1 MAKKP
6 IKKTE
11 TDSQQGDLVIR
22 HLRFGWMGLLIFLSL
37 GILLEAL
44 HGLKLDVYLD
54 VRNSTRRLMWTLAHA
69 HGTLFSLIHLAFA
82 CSLTALGNM
91 KGESLPAAG
100 LRQVSRCLTGA
111 ICFLPLGF
119 LLGGIWT
126 FDGDPGPG
134 IFLVP
139 IGAILL
145 LMGVVR
151 MVIMLSRVKRRE

>member
-6 IKKTE
+6 IEKTE
-11 TDSQQGDLVIR
+11 TDSQQRELVIR
-22 HLRFGWMGLLIFLSL
+22 HLKTGWIGLLIFLSL
-37 GILLEAL
+37 GVLLEVL
-44 HGLKLDVYLD
+44 HGLKLPVYLD

-82 CSLTALGNM
+82 CSLTVLGN
-91 KGESLPAAG
+91 KNGKSLPAAK
-100 LRQVSRCLTGA
+100 LRTTSRCLTGA
-111 ICFLPLGF
+111 IVFLPLGF
-119 LLGGIWT
+119 LLGGIWI

-145 LMGVVR
+145 LIGVVR
-151 MVIMLSRVKRRE
+151 MILLIR

>member
-6 IKKTE
+6 IEKTE
-11 TDSQQGDLVIR
+11 PGSQERELVIR
-22 HLRFGWMGLLIFLSL
+22 HLKTGWIGLLIFLSL
-37 GILLEAL
+37 GVLLEVL
-44 HGLKLDVYLD
+44 HGLKLPVYLD

-82 CSLTALGNM
+82 CSLTVLGN
-91 KGESLPAAG
+91 KNGKSLPAAK
-100 LRQVSRCLTGA
+100 LRTTSRCLTGA
-111 ICFLPLGF
+111 IVFLPLGF
-119 LLGGIWT
+119 LLGGIWI

-145 LMGVVR
+145 LIGVVR
-151 MVIMLSRVKRRE
+151 MILLIR

>member
-6 IKKTE
+6 IEKTE
-11 TDSQQGDLVIR
+11 TDSQQRELVIR
-22 HLRFGWMGLLIFLSL
+22 HLKTGWIGLLIFLSL
-37 GILLEAL
+37 GVLLEVL
-44 HGLKLDVYLD
+44 HGLKLPVYLD

-82 CSLTALGNM
+82 CSLTVLGN
-91 KGESLPAAG
+91 KNGKSLPAAK
-100 LRQVSRCLTGA
+100 LRTTSRCLTGA
-111 ICFLPLGF
+111 IVFLPLGF
-119 LLGGIWT
+119 LLVGIWI

-145 LMGVVR
+145 LIGVVR
-151 MVIMLSRVKRRE
+151 MILLIR

>member
-1 MAKKP
+1 MAKKS

-11 TDSQQGDLVIR
+11 TDSQQGELVMR
-22 HLRFGWMGLLIFLSL
+22 HLKIGWMGLLIFLSL
-37 GILLEAL
+37 GILLEVL

-82 CSLTALGNM
+82 FSLTVLGD
-91 KGESLPAAG
+91 KHGKLLPAASF
-100 LRQVSRCLTGA
+100 RTISRCLTGT
-111 ICFLPLGF
+111 IVFLPLGF
-119 LLGGIWT
+119 LLGGIWI

-145 LMGVVR
+145 LIGVVR
-151 MVIMLSRVKRRE
+151 MVIMLAKR

>member
-1 MAKKP
+1 MGKKP

-11 TDSQQGDLVIR
+11 TDSQQGELVMR
-22 HLRFGWMGLLIFLSL
+22 HLKIGWMGLLIFLTL
-37 GILLEAL
+37 GILLETL

-69 HGTLFSLIHLAFA
+69 HGTLFALIHLAFA
-82 CSLTALGNM
+82 FSLTVLGDKNG
-91 KGESLPAAG
+91 KLLPAASF
-100 LRQVSRCLTGA
+100 RTISRCLTGA
-111 ICFLPLGF
+111 ITFLPLGF
-119 LLGGIWT
+119 LLGGIWV

-145 LMGVVR
+145 LIGVVR
-151 MVIMLSRVKRRE
+151 MVIMLAKR

>member
-6 IKKTE
+6 IEKTE
-11 TDSQQGDLVIR
+11 TDSQQRELVIR
-22 HLRFGWMGLLIFLSL
+22 HLKTGWIGLLIFLSL
-37 GILLEAL
+37 GVLLEVL
-44 HGLKLDVYLD
+44 HGLKLPVYLD

-82 CSLTALGNM
+82 CSLTVLGN
-91 KGESLPAAG
+91 KNGKSLPAAK
-100 LRQVSRCLTGA
+100 LRTTSRCLTGA
-111 ICFLPLGF
+111 IVVLPLGF
-119 LLGGIWT
+119 LLGGIWI

-145 LMGVVR
+145 LIGVVR
-151 MVIMLSRVKRRE
+151 MILLIR

>member
-6 IKKTE
+6 SEKTE
-11 TDSQQGDLVIR
+11 TDSQQRELVIR
-22 HLRFGWMGLLIFLSL
+22 HLKTGWIGLLIFLSL
-37 GILLEAL
+37 GVLLEVL
-44 HGLKLDVYLD
+44 HGLKLPVYLD

-82 CSLTALGNM
+82 CSLTVLGN
-91 KGESLPAAG
+91 KNGKSLPAAK
-100 LRQVSRCLTGA
+100 LRTTSRCLTGA
-111 ICFLPLGF
+111 IVFLPLGF
-119 LLGGIWT
+119 LLGGIWI

-145 LMGVVR
+145 LIGVVR
-151 MVIMLSRVKRRE
+151 MILLIR

>member
-6 IKKTE
+6 IDKTG
-11 TDSQQGDLVIR
+11 TDSQQRELVMR
-22 HLRFGWMGLLIFLSL
+22 HLKTGWMGLLIFLSL
-37 GILLEAL
+37 GILLEVL

-82 CSLTALGNM
+82 CSLTVLGHKNG
-91 KGESLPAAG
+91 KSLPAAN
-100 LRQVSRCLTGA
+100 LRTTSRCLTGA
-111 ICFLPLGF
+111 IVFLPLGF
-119 LLGGIWT
+119 LLGGIWI

-145 LMGVVR
+145 LIGIVR
-151 MVIMLSRVKRRE
+151 MVLLIR

>member
-6 IKKTE
+6 IDKTG
-11 TDSQQGDLVIR
+11 TDSQQRELVMR
-22 HLRFGWMGLLIFLSL
+22 HLKTGWMGLLIFLSL
-37 GILLEAL
+37 GILLEVL
-44 HGLKLDVYLD
+44 HGLNLDVYLD

-82 CSLTALGNM
+82 CSLTVLGN
-91 KGESLPAAG
+91 KNGKSLPAAK
-100 LRQVSRCLTGA
+100 LRTTSRCLTGA
-111 ICFLPLGF
+111 IVFLPLGF
-119 LLGGIWT
+119 LLGGIWI

-145 LMGVVR
+145 LIGVVR
-151 MVIMLSRVKRRE
+151 MILLIR

>member
-6 IKKTE
+6 SEKTE
-11 TDSQQGDLVIR
+11 TDSQQRELVIR
-22 HLRFGWMGLLIFLSL
+22 HLKTGWIGLLIFLSL
-37 GILLEAL
+37 GVLLEVL

-82 CSLTALGNM
+82 CSLTVLGN
-91 KGESLPAAG
+91 KNGKSLPAAK
-100 LRQVSRCLTGA
+100 LRTTSRCLTGA
-111 ICFLPLGF
+111 IVFLPLGF
-119 LLGGIWT
+119 LLGGIWI

-134 IFLVP
+134 ILLVP

-145 LMGVVR
+145 LIGVVR
-151 MVIMLSRVKRRE
+151 MVLLIR

>member
-6 IKKTE
+6 IEKTE
-11 TDSQQGDLVIR
+11 TDSQQQELVIR
-22 HLRFGWMGLLIFLSL
+22 HLKTGWIGLLIFLSL
-37 GILLEAL
+37 GVLLEVL

-82 CSLTALGNM
+82 CSLTVLGN
-91 KGESLPAAG
+91 KNGKSLPAAK
-100 LRQVSRCLTGA
+100 LRTTSRCLTGA
-111 ICFLPLGF
+111 IVFLPLGF
-119 LLGGIWT
+119 LLGGIWI

-134 IFLVP
+134 ILLVP

-145 LMGVVR
+145 LIGVVR
-151 MVIMLSRVKRRE
+151 MVLLIR

>member
-1 MAKKP
+1 MGKKP
-6 IKKTE
+6 NKKTE
-11 TDSQQGDLVIR
+11 TDSQQGELVMR
-22 HLRFGWMGLLIFLSL
+22 HLKIGWMGLLIFLAL
-37 GILLEAL
+37 GILLETL

-82 CSLTALGNM
+82 FSLTVLGD
-91 KGESLPAAG
+91 KHGKLLPAASF
-100 LRQVSRCLTGA
+100 RTISRCLTGT
-111 ICFLPLGF
+111 IVFLPLGF
-119 LLGGIWT
+119 LLGGIWI

-145 LMGVVR
+145 LIGVVR
-151 MVIMLSRVKRRE
+151 MVIMLAKR

>member
-6 IKKTE
+6 IEKTE
-11 TDSQQGDLVIR
+11 TDSQQRELVIR
-22 HLRFGWMGLLIFLSL
+22 HLKTGWMGLLIFLSL

-82 CSLTALGNM
+82 CSLTVLGN
-91 KGESLPAAG
+91 KHGKSLPAAN
-100 LRQVSRCLTGA
+100 LRTISRCLTGA
-111 ICFLPLGF
+111 IVFLPLGF
-119 LLGGIWT
+119 LLGGIWI

-145 LMGVVR
+145 LIGVVR
-151 MVIMLSRVKRRE
+151 MVLLIR

>member
-6 IKKTE
+6 IEKTE
-11 TDSQQGDLVIR
+11 TDSQQRELVIR
-22 HLRFGWMGLLIFLSL
+22 HLKTGWIGLLIFLSL
-37 GILLEAL
+37 GVLLEVL

-82 CSLTALGNM
+82 CSLTVLGN
-91 KGESLPAAG
+91 KNGKSLPAAK
-100 LRQVSRCLTGA
+100 LRTTSRCLTGA
-111 ICFLPLGF
+111 IVFLPLGF
-119 LLGGIWT
+119 LLGGIWI

-145 LMGVVR
+145 LIGVVR
-151 MVIMLSRVKRRE
+151 MILLIR

>member
-11 TDSQQGDLVIR
+11 TDSQQGALVIR

-82 CSLTALGNM
+82 CSLTVLGDR
-91 KGESLPAAG
+91 KGVSLPAAG

-111 ICFLPLGF
+111 ICLLPLGF